1 MYENDQQLVRKS
13 KKPLPGN
20 WKFIV
25 VSFKYPCFVVD
36 PLTGNIIGNF
46 DDGIAPTLKDNKPV
60 KGKISFLDW
69 FTLHSVPNRESWQ
82 GADQK
87 TVVICEIRFC
97 LYVYI

>member
-20 WKFIV
+20 WKFIF

-46 DDGIAPTLKDNKPV
+46 DAGIASTPLNDQSV
-60 KGKISFLDW
+60 KGKKSFLDL
-69 FTLHSVPNRESWQ
+69 FILHSVPIRESWQ
-82 GADQK
+82 GKDQQ
-87 TVVICEIRFC
+87 TVVKCEIRFC